1 MKQAVIL
8 AGGKGT
14 RLKEVSGNIPKPM
27 VPILGKPLLQHII
40 EECIKY
46 RITDIK
52 LLVCYKKEVIEDY
65 FGNGEKYGITI
76 EYIFENTPRGTAGAL
91 MDSLPKLNQQ
101 FLVIYGDTFFDIDL
115 ESFWKFHDHH
125 GGDTS
130 IYLHPNDHPHDSDLV
145 EIDSTN
151 RVQKIYPYPH
161 DNQWRQNLVNA
172 AVYIFNKDA
181 ICDLNFKMKKPDIA
195 KNLFPLMLELDRNL
209 YGYVSTEYI
218 KDMGTPK
225 RLLKVE
231 RDIKSGK
238 VASLNKKK
246 PKIAIFLDRDGTI
259 NKEVNHLSSED
270 QFELID
276 GAGEAISNI
285 NAAGLLAVVA
295 TNQPVIA
302 RGELKESKLKVIHNK
317 METLLGKNGAYI
329 DRIYYCPHH
338 TDKGFA
344 GEVESLKFNC
354 GCRKPQ
360 IGLFLSA
367 QNDLN
372 IILENSWIIGDRTS
386 DILAG
391 QNAGM
396 KSVLVQTGYAGKDK
410 KYDMQPDFVA
420 KNLNDAVKIIL
431 NEINK

>member
-1 MKQAVIL
+1 
-8 AGGKGT
+8 
-14 RLKEVSGNIPKPM
+14 
-27 VPILGKPLLQHII
+27 
-40 EECIKY
+40 
-46 RITDIK
+46 
-52 LLVCYKKEVIEDY
+52 
-65 FGNGEKYGITI
+65 
-76 EYIFENTPRGTAGAL
+76 
-91 MDSLPKLNQQ
+91 
-101 FLVIYGDTFFDIDL
+101 
-115 ESFWKFHDHH
+115 
-125 GGDTS
+125 
-130 IYLHPNDHPHDSDLV
+130 
-145 EIDSTN
+145 
-151 RVQKIYPYPH
+151 
-161 DNQWRQNLVNA
+161 
-172 AVYIFNKDA
+172 
-181 ICDLNFKMKKPDIA
+181 
-195 KNLFPLMLELDRNL
+195 
-209 YGYVSTEYI
+209 
-218 KDMGTPK
+218 
-225 RLLKVE
+225 
-231 RDIKSGK
+231 
-238 VASLNKKK
+238 
-246 PKIAIFLDRDGTI
+246 
-259 NKEVNHLSSED
+259 
-270 QFELID
+270 
-276 GAGEAISNI
+276 
-285 NAAGLLAVVA
+285 
-295 TNQPVIA
+295 
-302 RGELKESKLKVIHNK
+302 